1 MTNYKVQLS
10 RLDTTALCDVKIK
23 HAMAWKCDDCQFS
36 MSIQLDEIK

>member
-10 RLDTTALCDVKIK
+10 RLDTTALYDVKIK
-23 HAMAWKCDDCQFS
+23 HAMAWKCDCQFS